1 MSVVM
6 DADRIGRTL
15 IRIAHE
21 ILERNRGVEELA
33 LIGIRTR
40 GVPLAKRLAQGILEI
55 HGHDVPTGAL
65 DITLYRD
72 DLMRHAVGPQPL
84 VRRTEIAFSIDDR
97 RILLVDD
104 VLYTGRTIRAALDA
118 LIDFGRPKAI
128 QLVVLVDRG
137 HRELPIKADYVGKR
151 PIKKV
156 PTLRGKTVVNLFYE
170 PSTRTRTSF
179 EIAEKRLSADTLNI
193 AVASSSVLKGE
204 TLVDTA
210 MNIEAMQPDMIVIR
224 HASSGAGHLLS
235 RVCKSRII
243 NAGDGMHEHPTQAL
257 LDAFTIREH
266 KQCIEGLKI
275 AIIGDLL
282 HSRVLRSNALL
293 LTKLG
298 ANLWVCGPP
307 TLVPPG
313 IECLGVRVTTSV
325 DEAVR
330 DADVI
335 MMLRI
340 QQERMQ
346 GAFFPSLREYF
357 NVFGMTT
364 ERVKLAKPDVII
376 MHPGPMNRGVEI
388 ASDVA
393 DGPYSVILEQV
404 ANGVA
409 VRMAVLYLLAGGVED
424 EAAA

>member
-1 MSVVM
+1 MKK
-6 DADRIGRTL
+6 DL
-15 IRIAHE
+15 
-21 ILERNRGVEELA
+21 L
-33 LIGIRTR
+33 GI
-40 GVPLAKRLAQGILEI
+40 
-55 HGHDVPTGAL
+55 
-65 DITLYRD
+65 D
-72 DLMRHAVGPQPL
+72 DLSKEDIYRLLETAEAMR
-84 VRRTEIAFSIDDR
+84 EI
-97 RILLVDD
+97 
-104 VLYTGRTIRAALDA
+104 G
-118 LIDFGRPKAI
+118 
-128 QLVVLVDRG
+128 
-137 HRELPIKADYVGKR
+137 ER

-193 AVASSSVLKGE
+193 AVQSSSVLKGE
-204 TLVDTA
+204 TLADTA
-210 MNIEAMQPDMIVIR
+210 MNIEAMSPDMIVLR
-224 HASSGAGHLLS
+224 HASSGACHLLS
-235 RVCKSRII
+235 RICRSRII

-257 LDAFTIREH
+257 LDAFTIRQH
-266 KQCIEGLKI
+266 KKTIEGLKVTI
-275 AIIGDLL
+275 VGDLL
-282 HSRVLRSNALL
+282 HSRVLRSNVLL

-298 ANLWVCGPP
+298 ADVWVCGPP
-307 TLVPPG
+307 TLVPRG
-313 IECLGVRVTTSV
+313 IEQLGVRVTTSV
-325 DEAVR
+325 EEAVAG
-330 DADVI
+330 ADVI

-357 NVFGMTT
+357 NLFGMTV
-364 ERVKLAKPDVII
+364 ERVGRARPDVII

-388 ASDVA
+388 ASEVA

>member
-1 MSVVM
+1 MLRSRHLLGI
-6 DADRIGRTL
+6 ADLSSEEIGL
-15 IRIAHE
+15 ILDTA
-21 ILERNRGVEELA
+21 
-33 LIGIRTR
+33 
-40 GVPLAKRLAQGILEI
+40 
-55 HGHDVPTGAL
+55 GA
-65 DITLYRD
+65 
-72 DLMRHAVGPQPL
+72 M
-84 VRRTEIAFSIDDR
+84 TEIA
-97 RILLVDD
+97 
-104 VLYTGRTIRAALDA
+104 A
-118 LIDFGRPKAI
+118 
-128 QLVVLVDRG
+128 
-137 HRELPIKADYVGKR
+137 R

-156 PTLRGKTVVNLFYE
+156 PTLRGRTVVNLFFE

-179 EIAEKRLSADTLNI
+179 EIAEKRLSADTLNV
-193 AVASSSVLKGE
+193 AVAASSVLKGE

-210 MNIEAMQPDMIVIR
+210 MNIEAMSPDMIVLR
-224 HASSGAGHLLS
+224 HASSGACHLLS
-235 RVCKSRII
+235 RICRSRII

-266 KQCIEGLKI
+266 KKEIAGLKI

-313 IECLGVRVTTSV
+313 IECLGVHVTTSI

>member
-1 MSVVM
+1 MKKDLLS
-6 DADRIGRTL
+6 IGDLT
-15 IRIAHE
+15 
-21 ILERNRGVEELA
+21 
-33 LIGIRTR
+33 
-40 GVPLAKRLAQGILEI
+40 
-55 HGHDVPTGAL
+55 
-65 DITLYRD
+65 RD
-72 DLMRHAVGPQPL
+72 DIYLILDTADAMREVA
-84 VRRTEIAFSIDDR
+84 E
-97 RILLVDD
+97 
-104 VLYTGRTIRAALDA
+104 
-118 LIDFGRPKAI
+118 
-128 QLVVLVDRG
+128 
-137 HRELPIKADYVGKR
+137 R

-193 AVASSSVLKGE
+193 AVAASSVLKGE

-210 MNIEAMQPDMIVIR
+210 LNIEAMAPDMIVLR

-235 RVCKSRII
+235 RICRSRII

-266 KQCIEGLKI
+266 KKRIEGLKV

-282 HSRVLRSNALL
+282 HSRVLRSNVLL
-293 LTKLG
+293 LTTLG
-298 ANLWVCGPP
+298 ASVWVSGPA
-307 TLVPPG
+307 TLVPRG
-313 IECLGVRVTTSV
+313 IEQLGVTVTTSV
-325 DEAVR
+325 DEAVA
-330 DADVI
+330 DADVV

-346 GAFFPSLREYF
+346 GAYFPSLREYY
-357 NVFGMTT
+357 NVFGLTR
-364 ERVKLAKPDVII
+364 ERVARAKPDVII

-409 VRMAVLYLLAGGVED
+409 VRMAVLYLLAGDAEVLD
-424 EAAA
+424 

>member
-1 MSVVM
+1 MKK
-6 DADRIGRTL
+6 DLLGIADLSADDIYRVLETAEAMREIG
-15 IRIAHE
+15 
-21 ILERNRGVEELA
+21 
-33 LIGIRTR
+33 
-40 GVPLAKRLAQGILEI
+40 Q
-55 HGHDVPTGAL
+55 
-65 DITLYRD
+65 
-72 DLMRHAVGPQPL
+72 
-84 VRRTEIAFSIDDR
+84 
-97 RILLVDD
+97 
-104 VLYTGRTIRAALDA
+104 
-118 LIDFGRPKAI
+118 
-128 QLVVLVDRG
+128 
-137 HRELPIKADYVGKR
+137 R

-179 EIAEKRLSADTLNI
+179 EIAEKRLSADTLNV
-193 AVASSSVLKGE
+193 AVAVSSVLKGE

-210 MNIEAMQPDMIVIR
+210 MNIEAMSPDMIVLR
-224 HASSGAGHLLS
+224 HASSGACHLLS
-235 RVCKSRII
+235 RICKSRII

-257 LDAFTIREH
+257 LDAFTIKEH
-266 KQCIEGLKI
+266 KPQIEGLKV
-275 AIIGDLL
+275 AIVGDLL

-298 ANLWVCGPP
+298 ANVWVCGPP
-307 TLVPPG
+307 TLIPPG
-313 IECLGVRVTTSV
+313 IECLGVHVTTSV
-325 DEAVR
+325 DEAVQ

-357 NVFGMTT
+357 NVFGMTK
-364 ERVKLAKPDVII
+364 ERVALAKPDVII

-409 VRMAVLYLLAGGVED
+409 VRMAVLYLLAGGVDD